1 MRPWLDL
8 LQPLNR
14 DRIISHCRLASKRGA
29 SGIKETLNIMSWPT
43 LAGKQATALFAIVL
57 IALTAAGCTSVP
69 FDYPRSESSAVEPS
83 DSTRLGKGL
92 AKWRASHP
100 GQSGFYPLYFGN
112 DALGARLRLIE
123 QADHGIDAQY
133 FLIKGDLAGSLF
145 TGKLLRAADRGV
157 RVRFLVDDIFTTGLD
172 PDLSLLNSHPNI
184 EVRLFNPVSRKGFQ
198 SLNFLVDFK
207 RANRRM
213 HNKSFTVD
221 NQVTIVGG
229 RNIADEYFQVNADVE
244 FADFELLGFGPV
256 APMVSETFDLF
267 WNSPRALPMEAFGRK
282 VTEADLDKIRREMA
296 REIQEATDGVY
307 ATAVNSPFLDD
318 LIQGRIEP
326 FVAPV
331 TVVTDHPEKVENPIG
346 DEHRILVSELSRLIE
361 GAEKE
366 LLIVTPY
373 FVPRENGMEFLRAI
387 RAKGVRVVV
396 ITNSLA
402 STNHAVVHS
411 GYAPYRRALLE
422 AGVEL
427 YEAKVDSLVNR
438 GAAVPASAERL
449 TLHTKAF
456 VVDREVLF
464 VGSLNVDPRSI
475 DINTEMGLFLHSVE
489 VASEFAKQIDADLP
503 PYTYRLVL
511 DEDGRIEWRYKGG
524 SQVVT
529 YNREPDTGFWRRF
542 KATLYRLLPIESQ
555 L

>member
-1 MRPWLDL
+1 MKNWTIRACG
-8 LQPLNR
+8 R
-14 DRIISHCRLASKRGA
+14 
-29 SGIKETLNIMSWPT
+29 
-43 LAGKQATALFAIVL
+43 ATGLFAIVL
-57 IALTAAGCTSVP
+57 VTLVAAGCTSVP
-69 FDYPRSESSAVEPS
+69 FDRPKSESYAVAPS
-83 DSTRLGKGL
+83 DSTRLGKGV
-92 AKWRASHP
+92 AEWQAAHP
-100 GQSGFYPLYFGN
+100 GQSGFYPLEFGM

-123 QADHGIDAQY
+123 RADRGIDAQY

-157 RVRFLVDDIFTTGLD
+157 RVRFLIDDVFTTGLD

-198 SLNFLVDFK
+198 KLNFLVDFR

-221 NQVTIVGG
+221 NVVTIVGG

-244 FADFELLGFGPV
+244 FADYELLGFGPV

-267 WNSPRALPMEAFGRK
+267 WNSGRAVPMDAFGRK
-282 VTEADLDKIRREMA
+282 VSEADLDEIRREMA
-296 REIQEATDGVY
+296 REIEEATDGIY
-307 ATAVNSPFLDD
+307 ATAVNSRFLDD
-318 LIQGRIEP
+318 IIQGRIEP

-331 TVVTDHPEKVENPIG
+331 TVVTDHPEKVENPVG
-346 DEHRILVSELSRLIE
+346 EEHQVLVSELSRLVE
-361 GAEKE
+361 EAEKE
-366 LLIVTPY
+366 VLIVTPY
-373 FVPRENGMEFLRAI
+373 FVPRKRGVEFFRGI

-402 STNHAVVHS
+402 STNHVAVHS

-422 AGVEL
+422 SGVEL
-427 YEAKVDSLVNR
+427 HEGKVDSLAIR
-438 GAAVPASAERL
+438 GDVVPGNPERL
-449 TLHTKAF
+449 TLHTKAI

-475 DINTEMGLFLHSVE
+475 EINTEMGLFLHSAE
-489 VASEFAKQIDADLP
+489 VASGFAGQIDADLP
-503 PYTYRLVL
+503 PYTYRVVL
-511 DEDGRIEWRYKGG
+511 DEDDRIEWRYEGEG
-524 SQVVT
+524 EVVT

-542 KATLYRLLPIESQ
+542 KARFYRLLPIENQ

>member
-1 MRPWLDL
+1 M
-8 LQPLNR
+8 N
-14 DRIISHCRLASKRGA
+14 
-29 SGIKETLNIMSWPT
+29 WPT
-43 LAGKQATALFAIVL
+43 LACRQTTALFATVL
-57 IALTAAGCTSVP
+57 VTLVAAGCTSVP
-69 FDYPRSESSAVEPS
+69 FDHPRSDSYAVESS

-92 AKWRASHP
+92 AEWKASHP
-100 GQSGFYPLYFGN
+100 GQSGFYPLHFGN

-123 QADHGIDAQY
+123 RADHGIDAQY
-133 FLIKGDLAGSLF
+133 FLIKGDHAGSLF

-198 SLNFLVDFK
+198 SLNFLIDFK

-267 WNSPRALPMEAFGRK
+267 WNSARAVPMEAFGRK
-282 VTEADLDKIRREMA
+282 VTEADLDRIRWEMVQ
-296 REIQEATDGVY
+296 EIQEAADGVY

-318 LIQGRIEP
+318 LIQGGIEP
-326 FVAPV
+326 IVAPV
-331 TVVTDHPEKVENPIG
+331 TVVTDHPEKIENPIG

-361 GAEKE
+361 EAEKE
-366 LLIVTPY
+366 LIIVTPY
-373 FVPRENGMEFLRAI
+373 FVPRKTGVEFLQAI

-402 STNHAVVHS
+402 STNHVIVHS

-427 YEAKVDSLVNR
+427 YEAKVNSLANR
-438 GAAVPASAERL
+438 GAAAPASTERL

-489 VASEFAKQIDADLP
+489 AASEFARQIDDDLS

-511 DEDGRIEWRYKGG
+511 DKDGRIEWRYEGR

-542 KATLYRLLPIESQ
+542 RAAIYRLLPIENQ